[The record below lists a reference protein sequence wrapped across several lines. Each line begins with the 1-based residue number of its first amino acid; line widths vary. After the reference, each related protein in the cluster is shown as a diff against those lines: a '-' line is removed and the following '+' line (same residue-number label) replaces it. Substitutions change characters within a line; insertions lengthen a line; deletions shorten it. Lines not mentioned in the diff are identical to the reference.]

1 MFKIYFVNSAYEKD
15 QVLMYDDTRDDD
27 ELKLGNPKLH
37 IEVNAAGTLDFELPS
52 TNVAYSKIIPMVTE
66 LHVIKDNQKTH
77 DKHIWFGRVLTID
90 TDLYRTKTCH
100 CEGGLAYLNDCIYY
114 DKSADHGSWSNLKTV
129 GRALFAR
136 YESPT
141 LNDGGVHVYGV
152 SPNEASA
159 VIANI
164 MSGGSNY
171 KEKLKVP
178 FKHLGRIAKDTDSDV
193 PVYAWVNEPVV
204 PSGDQKD
211 DDYYFDEENLNSALQ
226 NQCGITNPN
235 NMTAIDLI
243 SSMMS
248 NVGGL
253 FWVSKTPHY
262 PKRTFGS
269 ADLGDAVYVMQ
280 LHMRRYYPAFN
291 PEEGQTIQ
299 FGENLTDLTITDDG
313 TTFFTAVHP
322 HGQHINS
329 GEDFTLDGRGVQT
342 GTTYVNKRTWKI
354 DPAHGVMYC
363 PELVE
368 QYGMIIRDLDVGTTN
383 IYEQLVGLGISEI
396 DSIPII
402 SKTVGGSWTSG
413 LRELTVK
420 GIDLSLYNVDYSSI
434 ELTDAV
440 RVLAPRHGI
449 DTYLNTTAIDYDL
462 QNVENT
468 VFTLN
473 AIKTSNEIAN
483 ASPSYSSSSGS
494 SSSASAYV
502 HPKHTEHDLGLYK
515 FSNDNLGHI
524 DSAVA
529 VSKKDITALGI
540 PGEDTKYYVSS
551 SWNPDAHGVTLT
563 DSKGNTTVAPL
574 ETYRRTLPLKS
585 YSTDGEYVNGRGYLI
600 YTTGFQIKSEYRRY
614 DATHPLNIGGSYTL
628 SSDQIEHKWSINGDI
643 KVDGNT
649 VILHLKTDTDDSD
662 LSLNVYAY
670 EYFEPATDGH
680 DYILYHAWIAVYIS
694 KDLTKLS
701 YSAAALSSIQ
711 YTDMEG
717 LYLQSPPDSDH
728 AIDYSKLVKQ
738 TENASD
744 ENTTYEL
751 SKTGS
756 TITLTGS
763 DGSSSSVTDSDTT
776 YELVQF
782 YINNDPDG
790 PLISLKD
797 SNSRH
802 SLMRVPNTFTL
813 SKTDIQIAIG
823 RYVNIRDDYKV
834 ILDLAFFASSGFG
847 DGMDR
852 ARDYPVIIDSYITLN
867 FGELITKR
875 FLVRIITS
883 ALSDVAIVPAR
894 AIVRQLD
901 STSAYSNTK
910 WQVFLGHTDD
920 IARKGL
926 VTAIRICLHNNTYSD
941 ITDIKAKTFTYFAT
955 SIYGELLERPRLE
968 INTYDIATTE
978 IDTIFELSS
987 QNASDVAFT
996 GDYNDL
1002 SNKPAIPDIS
1012 GKQDKSTAVTHT
1024 ANTAVGSATKP
1035 VYVAANGA
1043 ATAISHSINA
1053 DVPANA
1059 NFTDTTY
1066 NDATQSAHGLMT
1078 AADKKKLDG
1087 MDLSKYLP
1095 LAGGVMSGD
1104 IDIATHGVDLLVGSH
1119 RATNTTYA
1127 TAVAGAT
1134 ISTKQA
1140 YSDGLT
1146 IRKSMIGSYL
1156 DPNSVWNNIISVRH
1170 RNGADD
1176 GPNYGMY
1183 LRSLLT
1189 SNGDLIW
1196 NKQTAADTWQGERT
1210 LLDSVNYTSYAAKS
1224 DHTHAAITNSSQ
1236 VASGAANAEQWVRL
1250 GTLKSSGNFSTAVIS
1265 VWSGDG
1271 ANGKA
1276 AQNSWFDIHIKDGWQ
1291 STESAA
1297 KACGVTVYRTR
1308 CNTVKVKVIPTA
1320 HDTYTVWVYLPWKYW
1335 NSNYSVHGK
1344 YSSWTPQVLKQI
1356 AEPEGTGSDT
1366 AYYDQAFLTS
1376 TVAKATEAT
1385 TLTDSGW
1392 VNCPLAVTGN
1402 TTYPTSASTIR
1413 VRKYGK
1419 MVKLEGWVKYAKAFN
1434 NGHNVATIPDGYRPE
1449 SHMELIGV
1457 PSAGSGTKV
1466 LFYVGIS
1473 AGGNISFSPADSAGS
1488 ATFNPAMSYDF
1499 QATYFID

>member
-27 ELKLGNPKLH
+27 ELKLGNPKLR

-52 TNVAYSKIIPMVTE
+52 TNVAYSRIIPMVTE

-77 DKHIWFGRVLTID
+77 NKHIWFGRALTID
-90 TDLYRTKTCH
+90 TDLYGTKTCH

-114 DKSADHGSWSNLKTV
+114 DKSVDAGSWSSPRTV

-141 LNDGGVHVYGV
+141 LNDGGFHVYGV
-152 SPNEASA
+152 SPQEASA

-171 KEKLKVP
+171 KENLKAP
-178 FKHLGRIAKDTDSDV
+178 FKHLGRIAKDTDPGVDV
-193 PVYAWVNEPVV
+193 PVYAWVNEPIV
-204 PSGDQKD
+204 PSGDQND
-211 DDYYFDEENLNSALQ
+211 DDYYFGENNLDSTVQ
-226 NQCGITNPN
+226 KQCGITNPN
-235 NMTAIDLI
+235 NLTAIDLI

-262 PKRTFGS
+262 PKRTFGG

-291 PEEGQTIQ
+291 SEEGQTIQ
-299 FGENLTDLTITDDG
+299 LGENMTDLTITDDC

-322 HGQHINS
+322 HGQRPDS
-329 GEDFTLDGRGVQT
+329 GEDFTLRRGGVQT
-342 GTTYVNKRTWKI
+342 GTTYINKRTWKI
-354 DPAHGVMYC
+354 DPDHGVMYC

-383 IYEQLVGLGISEI
+383 MYEQLVGLSISKI
-396 DSIPII
+396 DSIPLI

-440 RVLAPRHGI
+440 RVLDPRHDI

-473 AIKTSNEIAN
+473 AIKSSNEINN

-540 PGEDTKYYVSS
+540 PSENTKYYVSS
-551 SWNPDAHGVTLT
+551 SRNPDAHGVTLT

-585 YSTDGEYVNGRGYLI
+585 YSDDGEYVNGRGYLI
-600 YTTGFQIKSEYRRY
+600 YTTGFQIKSEYGRF
-614 DATHPLNIGGSYTL
+614 DASHPLNIEGRYTL
-628 SSDQIEHKWSINGDI
+628 SSDQIDHKWNINGD
-643 KVDGNT
+643 VTASGST
-649 VILHLKTDTDDSD
+649 VILNLKTDTADSD

-670 EYFEPATDGH
+670 GYFEKAVDGH
-680 DYILYHAWIAVYIS
+680 EYILYHIWIAVYIS
-694 KDLTKLS
+694 KDLTGLS
-701 YSAAALSSIQ
+701 YTTAALSSIQ
-711 YTDMEG
+711 YTDMDG

-738 TENASD
+738 TENTSD
-744 ENTTYEL
+744 ENTTYKL

-763 DGSSSSVTDSDTT
+763 DGSSSSVTDSDTVYT
-776 YELVQF
+776 HPKFTEYANGFYKVTVNGEGHITDTENVTASDLYNAGGVIQSTLNLYDYEGYIPLSFMTLF
-782 YINNDPDG
+782 YG
-790 PLISLKD
+790 GGLKNKAEIYFSRRD
-797 SNSRH
+797 SNHRRNVR
-802 SLMRVPNTFTL
+802 LCL
-813 SKTDIQIAIG
+813 G
-823 RYVNIRDDYKV
+823 GRDDMSTGYLELMDYNGCQY
-834 ILDLAFFASSGFG
+834 ILGPNPDSPGGQTYAFFFPKQSG
-847 DGMDR
+847 
-852 ARDYPVIIDSYITLN
+852 TLA
-867 FGELITKR
+867 LTK
-875 FLVRIITS
+875 
-883 ALSDVAIVPAR
+883 D
-894 AIVRQLD
+894 
-901 STSAYSNTK
+901 
-910 WQVFLGHTDD
+910 
-920 IARKGL
+920 
-926 VTAIRICLHNNTYSD
+926 
-941 ITDIKAKTFTYFAT
+941 
-955 SIYGELLERPRLE
+955 
-968 INTYDIATTE
+968 
-978 IDTIFELSS
+978 
-987 QNASDVAFT
+987 
-996 GDYNDL
+996 
-1002 SNKPAIPDIS
+1002 IPDIS

-1035 VYVAANGA
+1035 VYIAANGA
-1043 ATAISHSINA
+1043 ATPISHSINA

-1059 NFTDTTY
+1059 KFTDTTY

-1104 IDIATHGVDLLVGSH
+1104 IDMATHGVNLLVGLH

-1146 IRKSMIGSYL
+1146 MRKSMIGSYL

-1170 RNGADD
+1170 KNGADD

-1183 LRSLLT
+1183 LRSMLL
-1189 SNGDLIW
+1189 SNGNLIW

-1224 DHTHAAITNSSQ
+1224 DHTHAMIVNSQAIVN
-1236 VASGAANAEQWVRL
+1236 GANANPMWVRL
-1250 GTLKSSGNFSTAVIS
+1250 GTLVSSGNFYSASIR
-1265 VWSGDG
+1265 VWTGSG
-1271 ANGKA
+1271 ANGNA
-1276 AQNSWFDIHIKDGWQ
+1276 HQNSSFEIQIKDGWQ
-1291 STESAA
+1291 STQSEV
-1297 KACGVTVYRTR
+1297 KACGVTVYRIN
-1308 CNTVKVKVIPTA
+1308 CSTVKVKVIPTA
-1320 HDTYTVWVYLPWKYW
+1320 HDTYVVWVYMPWGYW
-1335 NSNYSVHGK
+1335 NGNFEVRGK
-1344 YSSWTPQVLKQI
+1344 YKSWTPQVLRQTD
-1356 AEPEGTGSDT
+1356 EPEGTGSDT
-1366 AYYDQAFLTS
+1366 AYYDHAFLTS

-1385 TLTDSGW
+1385 ALTDSGW
-1392 VNCPLAVTGN
+1392 SNV
-1402 TTYPTSASTIR
+1402 TTYIADTTKFSNLTTSFRRIGQIAWVKCSFTPIVAMTKITVCDVVNLDPFISVTPAEAVYGVGSNNDGTENFTATISYNPDRKLFLKGNFKASTI
-1413 VRKYGK
+1413 
-1419 MVKLEGWVKYAKAFN
+1419 
-1434 NGHNVATIPDGYRPE
+1434 YRL
-1449 SHMELIGV
+1449 M
-1457 PSAGSGTKV
+1457 
-1466 LFYVGIS
+1466 
-1473 AGGNISFSPADSAGS
+1473 FSYPV
-1488 ATFNPAMSYDF
+1488 T
-1499 QATYFID
+1499 